1 MKLLL
6 DINQNSLR
14 ADFTVTENTAQLTL
28 DSETFTAEI
37 SEPQPGFFTVII
49 SGKVYQ
55 CVLENNEVIVNGKR
69 IPVTIQD
76 PKRLSHSAGANAQTA
91 GRATLTSPMPGK
103 VVRVMCA
110 TGDEVTEGQGLFVVE
125 AMKMQNEVQAPTAG
139 KITELKA
146 TVGQTVNTGEVL
158 AVIEYNSLDKI
169 PPVDDLLP
177 VH

>member
-69 IPVTIQD
+69 IPVTIQAGIKERAED
-76 PKRLSHSAGANAQTA
+76 RHSAGFA
-91 GRATLTSPMPGK
+91 GDAPIQHVKNVRQNHHQPGIEK
-103 VVRVMCA
+103 MS
-110 TGDEVTEGQGLFVVE
+110 E
-125 AMKMQNEVQAPTAG
+125 AV
-139 KITELKA
+139 
-146 TVGQTVNTGEVL
+146 
-158 AVIEYNSLDKI
+158 
-169 PPVDDLLP
+169 
-177 VH
+177 